1 MDRYSHPGVDR
12 IFPCFYLLQDS
23 CIHVKKIIVYIYTYN
38 STSIYSFIYSIY
50 FVIVHPIYNPDLQYQ
65 HMPRTLR
72 TLRTLCHIPVAAINS
87 LVMAGA
93 VLTNVAVSRS
103 FSWNAR
109 SGCCVE
115 KCDHLRWIWHG
126 FLYINM
132 LPKKKNMW
140 YNHVKIIDEWDR
152 MISKMSSI
160 CEYG

>member
-23 CIHVKKIIVYIYTYN
+23 CIHVKKSLYIYTYN
-38 STSIYSFIYSIY
+38 STSIYSFIDSIY

-109 SGCCVE
+109 WGVVS
-115 KCDHLRWIWHG
+115 
-126 FLYINM
+126 
-132 LPKKKNMW
+132 KNVTT
-140 YNHVKIIDEWDR
+140 YG
-152 MISKMSSI
+152 
-160 CEYG
+160 EYGMVIYISTCSQRKKHVI